1 MYSLLMFCLVAA
13 SAAAASDEPIEV
25 DQALVTLIEQ
35 VDVPAREA
43 GVLATVNVREGQLVA
58 VNDPLAN
65 LDDTQAQLA
74 KKKAEI
80 ELDVAQRGREQRR
93 RPLRREIDR
102 SDAGRIEAGQ
112 RVDGEIQKE
121 RVRHRAGSA
130 APRSR
135 ACRAAGRTGPT
146 RAEDRRL
153 YPASQAERGRLRRL
167 DARPAAHQIAAGRHG
182 GRGQSATG
190 GMGRAGRDHVP
201 NRAH

>member
-80 ELDVAQRGREQRR
+80 
-93 RPLRREIDR
+93 
-102 SDAGRIEAGQ
+102 DAM
-112 RVDGEIQKE
+112 
-121 RVRHRAGSA
+121 
-130 APRSR
+130 SR
-135 ACRAAGRTGPT
+135 A
-146 RAEDRRL
+146 
-153 YPASQAERGRLRRL
+153 
-167 DARPAAHQIAAGRHG
+167 ARPRTTST
-182 GRGQSATG
+182 SASP
-190 GMGRAGRDHVP
+190 R
-201 NRAH
+201 NRPK